1 MALSLLKLLFEAVNS
16 EDIAVEAIDEKIRKK
31 ALREKAEN
39 KESKIHLE
47 FIKIWEKEVLSNKQ
61 FIADLDKILT
71 SFKKIR
77 PKNNRYSWKFFEGN
91 ISIKEKVKDEVAFYL
106 NDQKISLNLS
116 LYGRYSK
123 IVLMRE
129 SYELKD
135 IDKAKDDYI
144 QLILDVF
151 KDEGDNSV

>member
-1 MALSLLKLLFEAVNS
+1 MKDLDKKLKIIEQ
-16 EDIAVEAIDEKIRKK
+16 ETIDEKIRKK

-61 FIADLDKILT
+61 FKSDLDKILKT
-71 SFKKIR
+71 FKKIR

-123 IVLMRE
+123 IVLMGE

-151 KDEGDNSV
+151 KDEGDNSF

>member
-1 MALSLLKLLFEAVNS
+1 MKDLDKKLKIIEQ
-16 EDIAVEAIDEKIRKK
+16 ETIDEKIRKK

-61 FIADLDKILT
+61 FKSDLDKILKT
-71 SFKKIR
+71 FKKIR

-123 IVLMRE
+123 IVLMGE

-144 QLILDVF
+144 QLVLDVF
-151 KDEGDNSV
+151 KDEGDNSF

>member
-1 MALSLLKLLFEAVNS
+1 MKDLDKKLKIIEQ
-16 EDIAVEAIDEKIRKK
+16 ETIDEKIRKK

-77 PKNNRYSWKFFEGN
+77 PKNNRYSWMFYAGN
-91 ISIKEKVKDEVAFYL
+91 TDIKEKVKDEVAFYL

-123 IVLMRE
+123 IVLMGE

-151 KDEGDNSV
+151 KDEGDNSF

>member
-1 MALSLLKLLFEAVNS
+1 MKDLDKKLKIIEK
-16 EDIAVEAIDEKIRKK
+16 ETIDEKIRKK
-31 ALREKAEN
+31 ALREKVEN

-47 FIKIWEKEVLSNKQ
+47 FINIWEKEVLSNKQ
-61 FIADLDKILT
+61 FISDLDKILT

-77 PKNNRYSWKFFEGN
+77 PKNNRYSWKFYAGN
-91 ISIKEKVKDEVAFYL
+91 IDIKEKVKDEVAFYL

-116 LYGRYSK
+116 LYGRHSK
-123 IVLMRE
+123 IVSMGE

-144 QLILDVF
+144 QLVLDVF
-151 KDEGDNSV
+151 KDEGDNSF

>member
-1 MALSLLKLLFEAVNS
+1 MKNLDKKLKIIEQ
-16 EDIAVEAIDEKIRKK
+16 ETIDEKIRKK
-31 ALREKAEN
+31 ALRAKAEN

-47 FIKIWEKEVLSNKQ
+47 FINIWEKEVLSNKQ
-61 FIADLDKILT
+61 FISDLDKILT

-106 NDQKISLNLS
+106 NDQKLSLNLNLS
-116 LYGRYSK
+116 GRYSE
-123 IVLMRE
+123 IRLMGE

-135 IDKAKDDYI
+135 IDKAKDDYL
-144 QLILDVF
+144 QFILDVF
-151 KDEGDNSV
+151 KEEVDNSH

>member
-1 MALSLLKLLFEAVNS
+1 MKDLDKKLKIIEQ
-16 EDIAVEAIDEKIRKK
+16 ETIDEKIRKK

-77 PKNNRYSWKFFEGN
+77 PKNNRYSWMFYAGN
-91 ISIKEKVKDEVAFYL
+91 TDIKEKVKDEVAFYL

-123 IVLMRE
+123 IVLMGE

-151 KDEGDNSV
+151 KDEGDNSY

>member
-1 MALSLLKLLFEAVNS
+1 MKDLDKKLKIIEQ
-16 EDIAVEAIDEKIRKK
+16 ETIDEKIRKK
-31 ALREKAEN
+31 ALRAKAEN
-39 KESKIHLE
+39 KEFKIHLE
-47 FIKIWEKEVLSNKQ
+47 FINIWEKEVLSNKQ
-61 FIADLDKILT
+61 FISDLDKILT

-77 PKNNRYSWKFFEGN
+77 PKNNRYSWMFYAGN
-91 ISIKEKVKDEVAFYL
+91 TDIKEKVKDEVAFYL

-123 IVLMRE
+123 IVLMGE

-144 QLILDVF
+144 QLVLDVF
-151 KDEGDNSV
+151 KDEGDNSF

>member
-1 MALSLLKLLFEAVNS
+1 MKDLDKKLKIIEQ
-16 EDIAVEAIDEKIRKK
+16 ETIDEKIRKK

-61 FIADLDKILT
+61 FISDLDKILT

-77 PKNNRYSWKFFEGN
+77 PKNNRYSWKFYAGN
-91 ISIKEKVKDEVAFYL
+91 IDIKEKVKDEVAFYL

-123 IVLMRE
+123 IVLMGE

-144 QLILDVF
+144 QFVLDVF
-151 KDEGDNSV
+151 KEEGDNSF

>member
-1 MALSLLKLLFEAVNS
+1 MNDLDKKLKIIEQ
-16 EDIAVEAIDEKIRKK
+16 ETI
-31 ALREKAEN
+31 EN

-77 PKNNRYSWKFFEGN
+77 PKNNRYSWMFYAGN
-91 ISIKEKVKDEVAFYL
+91 TDIKEKVKDEVAFYL

-123 IVLMRE
+123 IVLMGE

-151 KDEGDNSV
+151 KDEGDNSF

>member
-1 MALSLLKLLFEAVNS
+1 MNDLDKKLKIIEQ
-16 EDIAVEAIDEKIRKK
+16 ETIDEKIRKK

-61 FIADLDKILT
+61 FKSDLDKILT
-71 SFKKIR
+71 SFIKIR

-106 NDQKISLNLS
+106 NDQKISLNLKLS
-116 LYGRYSK
+116 GRYSE
-123 IVLMRE
+123 IYFMGE
-129 SYELKD
+129 SFNIKD
-135 IDKAKDDYI
+135 IDKAKDNYM

-151 KDEGDNSV
+151 KDEGDNSY

>member
-1 MALSLLKLLFEAVNS
+1 MKDLDKKLKIIEQ
-16 EDIAVEAIDEKIRKK
+16 ETIDEKIRKK

-61 FIADLDKILT
+61 FKSDLDKILT

-91 ISIKEKVKDEVAFYL
+91 IDIKEKVKDEVAFYL
-106 NDQKISLNLS
+106 NDQKISLNLILS
-116 LYGRYSK
+116 GKDSEIY
-123 IVLMRE
+123 LMGE
-129 SYELKD
+129 SFDIKN
-135 IDKAKDDYI
+135 IDKVKDDYL
-144 QLILDVF
+144 QFILDVF
-151 KDEGDNSV
+151 KDEGDNSY

>member
-1 MALSLLKLLFEAVNS
+1 MNDLDKKLKIIEQ
-16 EDIAVEAIDEKIRKK
+16 ETIDEKIRKK

-61 FIADLDKILT
+61 FKSDLDKILKT
-71 SFKKIR
+71 FKKIR

-106 NDQKISLNLS
+106 NDQKISLNLKLS
-116 LYGRYSK
+116 GRYSE
-123 IVLMRE
+123 IYFMGE
-129 SYELKD
+129 SFNIKD
-135 IDKAKDDYI
+135 IDKAKDNYM

-151 KDEGDNSV
+151 KDEGDNSY

>member
-1 MALSLLKLLFEAVNS
+1 MNDLDKKLKIIEQ
-16 EDIAVEAIDEKIRKK
+16 ETIDEKIRKK

-61 FIADLDKILT
+61 FKSDLDKILKT
-71 SFKKIR
+71 FKKIR

-106 NDQKISLNLS
+106 NDQKISLNLKLS
-116 LYGRYSK
+116 GRYSE
-123 IVLMRE
+123 IYFMGE
-129 SYELKD
+129 SFNIKD
-135 IDKAKDDYI
+135 IDKAKDNYM

-151 KDEGDNSV
+151 KEEGDNSF

>member
-1 MALSLLKLLFEAVNS
+1 MIKIMKDLDKKLKIIEQ
-16 EDIAVEAIDEKIRKK
+16 ETIDEKIRKK

-61 FIADLDKILT
+61 FKSDLDKILKT
-71 SFKKIR
+71 FKKIR

-106 NDQKISLNLS
+106 NDQKISLNLKLS
-116 LYGRYSK
+116 GRYSE
-123 IVLMRE
+123 IYFMGE
-129 SYELKD
+129 SFNIKD
-135 IDKAKDDYI
+135 IDKAKDNYM

-151 KDEGDNSV
+151 KDEGDNSY

>member
-1 MALSLLKLLFEAVNS
+1 MKDLDKKLKIIEQ
-16 EDIAVEAIDEKIRKK
+16 ETIDEKIRKK

-61 FIADLDKILT
+61 FKSDLDKILKT
-71 SFKKIR
+71 FKKIR

-106 NDQKISLNLS
+106 NDQKISLNLKLS
-116 LYGRYSK
+116 GRYSE
-123 IVLMRE
+123 IYFMGE
-129 SYELKD
+129 SFNIKD
-135 IDKAKDDYI
+135 IDKAKDNYM

-151 KDEGDNSV
+151 KDEGDNSY

>member
-1 MALSLLKLLFEAVNS
+1 MNDLDKKLKIIEQ
-16 EDIAVEAIDEKIRKK
+16 ETIDEKIRKK

-61 FIADLDKILT
+61 FKSDLDKILT
-71 SFKKIR
+71 SFIKIR

-123 IVLMRE
+123 IVLMGE

-151 KDEGDNSV
+151 KDEGDNSF

>member
-1 MALSLLKLLFEAVNS
+1 MKGLDKKLKIIEQ
-16 EDIAVEAIDEKIRKK
+16 ETIDEKIRKK
-31 ALREKAEN
+31 ALRKKAE
-39 KESKIHLE
+39 ERQSKIHLE
-47 FIKIWEKEVLSNKQ
+47 FINIWEKEVLSNKQ
-61 FIADLDKILT
+61 FISDLDKILKT
-71 SFKKIR
+71 FKKIR
-77 PKNNRYSWKFFEGN
+77 PKNNRYSLKFFEGN
-91 ISIKEKVKDEVAFYL
+91 INIKEKVKDEVAFYL

-123 IVLMRE
+123 IVLMGE

-151 KDEGDNSV
+151 KDEGDNSF

>member
-1 MALSLLKLLFEAVNS
+1 MKDLDKKLKIIEQ
-16 EDIAVEAIDEKIRKK
+16 ETIDEKIRKK
-31 ALREKAEN
+31 ALRAKAEN

-47 FIKIWEKEVLSNKQ
+47 FINIWEKEVLSNKQ
-61 FIADLDKILT
+61 FISDLDKILT

-106 NDQKISLNLS
+106 NDQKLSLNLNLS
-116 LYGRYSK
+116 GRYSE
-123 IVLMRE
+123 IRLMGE

-135 IDKAKDDYI
+135 IDKAKDDYL
-144 QLILDVF
+144 QFILDVF
-151 KDEGDNSV
+151 KEEVDNSH

>member
-1 MALSLLKLLFEAVNS
+1 MKDLDKKLKIIEQ
-16 EDIAVEAIDEKIRKK
+16 ETIDEKIRKK
-31 ALREKAEN
+31 ALRAKAEN

-47 FIKIWEKEVLSNKQ
+47 FIYIWEKEVLSNKQ
-61 FIADLDKILT
+61 FISDLDKILT

-106 NDQKISLNLS
+106 NDQKLSLNLNLS
-116 LYGRYSK
+116 GRYSE
-123 IVLMRE
+123 IRLMGE

-135 IDKAKDDYI
+135 IDKAKDDYL
-144 QLILDVF
+144 QFILDVF
-151 KDEGDNSV
+151 KEEVDNSH